1 MEVGQEHDLCE
12 AIADSFVLADVS
24 DEGGL
29 ADPARTDDRED
40 LRFLSTMGLGWL
52 CVQQEADDMLS
63 LLLAAEHAVIQQEV
77 HAVGLPVPA
86 RVAHQEQDQHVR
98 IGYHGAQPIQRLA

>member
-40 LRFLSTMGLGWL
+40 LRFFSTMGWL
-52 CVQQEADDMLS
+52 CVQQEADDMFS
-63 LLLAAEHAVIQQEV
+63 LHLAAEHAVIQNEV

-86 RVAHQEQDQHVR
+86 RVARQEQDQHVR
-98 IGYHGAQPIQRLA
+98 IGYHGAQPIERLA